1 MFPGGCC
8 DDPATLPPSTYA
20 GGEMMPLA
28 VTGFTPTAALDRHRH
43 PYAPH
48 LQPHHQHRNP
58 QSSYHQLRDSQ
69 MQHRDHRNMCA
80 AMSSSPVTSLD
91 NGYRSMSS
99 SSLSSPMSSS
109 SSLSP
114 LSYRPVYSPNQPSYD
129 CHGVPAHPSVADF
142 PPQSHNQYYMT
153 YDNNLPPL
161 VGPNDA
167 QMPVPTH
174 LSSHTTQNNNN
185 YYNNNNNNNNNY
197 NNYNIKYNN
206 INNNNNPYTDLY
218 EYRDS
223 VADKPAA
230 NNSSRQSRNLAE
242 KHRREKL
249 NNCITELSKL
259 VPLISNSSKKIEKT
273 SVLRLSAAYLRLN
286 RFLAG
291 IKEQPNELPAC
302 VKKVNMADLLLDDND
317 IYLMVTSGG
326 KIVFVSHSVENIL
339 GYSQI
344 DLMGQSLFNI
354 ANPKDHEELK
364 KNLKYQ
370 DDEISNDTS
379 IISNDDSSLNVK
391 QNSNGNFKIQR
402 RSFYLRLIKKVVS
415 RDEQPELEL
424 VHVMGTLMVQNSG
437 TKNNEIGENDIV
449 LNAVVRLFNERRV
462 TEVSMLEATREEY
475 ITRHQIDGRIIYVD
489 HRISIVSGFMPQ
501 EVSGQLAF
509 KYMHKDDVRWVMIAL
524 RQMYFKGQS
533 FGSSCYRLLSKN
545 GEFVYMRTHGFL
557 QLNPNEDK
565 IESFICVNTLVP
577 PELGKLEIIEMKKR
591 FTPLIV
597 AASEPGIA
605 AITNNQFMEKE
616 STVTIEDVTEDLNT
630 LDKVVEQ
637 MIQNI
642 PEPAMDN
649 FKVTAK
655 NPGPLPD
662 NQEYMRVALLSKS
675 IPPVSVASNAPKIY
689 KRSSLSPQPNIK
701 PVTQDRPSVLRVAP
715 PIARQPVLVY
725 NHQTYDKTT
734 EKDRAYLERR
744 GGIFVLPKRQ
754 NDSQVIQDNLPKK
767 AKMVLETQV
776 ESPTCSNYSNL
787 VDSQSDNQLIT
798 KGGIDNFSNFQATPI
813 QLISHNIDEHNID
826 PLIADVT
833 DIDHFSKVLADNDLF
848 LGPDSYDSYVSGVY
862 DEVNPIDIIENP
874 LIQSLQYNGSLE
886 SALLEK
892 KQNTLKTKMDQQQG
906 QLKEIQTEL
915 NSLSSN
921 ANTHFLASDFSHLK
935 AEHEHQQQVLR
946 ELQGVHQNIGV

>member
-1 MFPGGCC
+1 MEDNSNSSRV
-8 DDPATLPPSTYA
+8 DDYGDVEEEDREQGTDDKKSTSSRYSAEGTVCSNPPS
-20 GGEMMPLA
+20 
-28 VTGFTPTAALDRHRH
+28 
-43 PYAPH
+43 
-48 LQPHHQHRNP
+48 
-58 QSSYHQLRDSQ
+58 
-69 MQHRDHRNMCA
+69 
-80 AMSSSPVTSLD
+80 
-91 NGYRSMSS
+91 
-99 SSLSSPMSSS
+99 
-109 SSLSP
+109 
-114 LSYRPVYSPNQPSYD
+114 
-129 CHGVPAHPSVADF
+129 
-142 PPQSHNQYYMT
+142 
-153 YDNNLPPL
+153 
-161 VGPNDA
+161 
-167 QMPVPTH
+167 
-174 LSSHTTQNNNN
+174 
-185 YYNNNNNNNNNY
+185 
-197 NNYNIKYNN
+197 
-206 INNNNNPYTDLY
+206 
-218 EYRDS
+218 
-223 VADKPAA
+223 
-230 NNSSRQSRNLAE
+230 SSRQSRNLAE
-242 KHRREKL
+242 KQRRNKL
-249 NNCITELSKL
+249 NTCITELSQL

-286 RFLAG
+286 RLLIG
-291 IKEQPNELPAC
+291 LREQREKLPAC
-302 VKKVNMADLLLDDND
+302 INGVNVADLLLDDND
-317 IYLMVTSGG
+317 VYLMVTSGG

-344 DLMGQSLFNI
+344 DLMGQSLFNF
-354 ANPKDHEELK
+354 AHPKDHDELK

-370 DDEISNDTS
+370 DEKSNSGIVS
-379 IISNDDSSLNVK
+379 INDPLLNIK
-391 QNSNGNFKIQR
+391 QNSKGDSKIQR
-402 RSFYLRLIKKVVS
+402 RSFYLRLVKKVVS
-415 RDEQPELEL
+415 RDEQPEFEL
-424 VHVMGTLMVQNSG
+424 VHVMGTLMIQQSDSKNSEV
-437 TKNNEIGENDIV
+437 TENDVV
-449 LNAVVRLFNERRV
+449 LNAVVRPFNERRV
-462 TEVSMLEATREEY
+462 TEVSMLEATGEEY

-557 QLNPNEDK
+557 QLNPNEDT

-577 PELGKLEIIEMKKR
+577 PEQGKREIIEMKKR

-616 STVTIEDVTEDLNT
+616 SSVTLEDVTEDLKT

-637 MIQNI
+637 MIINI
-642 PEPAMDN
+642 PEPAIDN

-689 KRSSLSPQPNIK
+689 KRSSLSPQPNVVK

-715 PIARQPVLVY
+715 PISRQPVLVY
-725 NHQTYDKTT
+725 NHQTYEKTT

-754 NDSQVIQDNLPKK
+754 NDSQLILDNLPKK
-767 AKMVLETQV
+767 AKIVLDSQV
-776 ESPTCSNYSNL
+776 ESPACSNYSNQP
-787 VDSQSDNQLIT
+787 DSLSDHQLT
-798 KGGIDNFSNFQATPI
+798 KECIDNFSNFQADPI
-813 QLISHNIDEHNID
+813 QLISHNIDDHNIID

-833 DIDHFSKVLADNDLF
+833 DIDHFTKTIGDNNSLII
-848 LGPDSYDSYVSGVY
+848 GPDSYDSFVNGVY
-862 DEVNPIDIIENP
+862 DEVGPIDIIQDP
-874 LIQSLQYNGSLE
+874 LIQALQHNRSLE

-921 ANTHFLASDFSHLK
+921 ANTHFLATDFSHLK

-946 ELQGVHQNIGV
+946 ELQGVHKNIGV

>member
-1 MFPGGCC
+1 VDITNLRESSCTNGTGGVGV
-8 DDPATLPPSTYA
+8 
-20 GGEMMPLA
+20 GGNA
-28 VTGFTPTAALDRHRH
+28 VT
-43 PYAPH
+43 
-48 LQPHHQHRNP
+48 
-58 QSSYHQLRDSQ
+58 
-69 MQHRDHRNMCA
+69 
-80 AMSSSPVTSLD
+80 
-91 NGYRSMSS
+91 
-99 SSLSSPMSSS
+99 
-109 SSLSP
+109 
-114 LSYRPVYSPNQPSYD
+114 
-129 CHGVPAHPSVADF
+129 
-142 PPQSHNQYYMT
+142 
-153 YDNNLPPL
+153 
-161 VGPNDA
+161 VGKTLA
-167 QMPVPTH
+167 
-174 LSSHTTQNNNN
+174 
-185 YYNNNNNNNNNY
+185 NNNNNNNNNT
-197 NNYNIKYNN
+197 
-206 INNNNNPYTDLY
+206 YTDCYKYSNLQQT
-218 EYRDS
+218 
-223 VADKPAA
+223 ADKPTG
-230 NNSSRQSRNLAE
+230 NNSSRESRNLAE
-242 KHRREKL
+242 KLRRQKL
-249 NNCITELSKL
+249 NSCITELSEL
-259 VPLISNSSKKIEKT
+259 VPLISNSSKKVEKT
-273 SVLRLSAAYLRLN
+273 SVLRLSAAFLRLN
-286 RFLAG
+286 RLLAG
-291 IKEQPNELPAC
+291 LKKRREKLPVYINE
-302 VKKVNMADLLLDDND
+302 VNVADLLLDDND

-344 DLMGQSLFNI
+344 DLMGQSLFNF
-354 ANPKDHEELK
+354 AHPKDHDELR

-370 DDEISNDTS
+370 DETSNNGTLS
-379 IISNDDSSLNVK
+379 TNDSLLDSD
-391 QNSNGNFKIQR
+391 GNYKIQR
-402 RSFYLRLIKKVVS
+402 RTFYLRLVKKVVS

-424 VHVMGTLMVQNSG
+424 VHVMGTLMVQKSDSKSSEV
-437 TKNNEIGENDIV
+437 TENDIV
-449 LNAVVRLFNERRV
+449 LNAVVRPFNERRV

-501 EVSGQLAF
+501 EVSGELAF

-557 QLNPNEDK
+557 QLNPNEDT

-577 PELGKLEIIEMKKR
+577 PEQGKREIIEMKKR

-616 STVTIEDVTEDLNT
+616 STVTLEDVTEDLKT

-637 MIQNI
+637 MIINI

-689 KRSSLSPQPNIK
+689 KRSSLSPQPNVK

-715 PIARQPVLVY
+715 PISRQPVLVY

-754 NDSQVIQDNLPKK
+754 NDSQSLLDNLPKK
-767 AKMVLETQV
+767 AKIVLDTQV
-776 ESPTCSNYSNL
+776 ESPACSNYSNPS
-787 VDSQSDNQLIT
+787 DSLSDNQLSTIEC
-798 KGGIDNFSNFQATPI
+798 IDNFSNFQTSPI
-813 QLISHNIDEHNID
+813 QLISHSIDEHNNID

-833 DIDHFSKVLADNDLF
+833 DIDHFTETIGDNSLF
-848 LGPDSYDSYVSGVY
+848 MGPDTYNSYGVY
-862 DEVNPIDIIENP
+862 DEVNPIDIIQDP
-874 LIQSLQYNGSLE
+874 LIHVLQHNRSLE

-921 ANTHFLASDFSHLK
+921 ANTHFLATDFSHLK

-946 ELQGVHQNIGV
+946 ELQGVHKNIGV

>member
-1 MFPGGCC
+1 MEDNSNSSRV
-8 DDPATLPPSTYA
+8 DDCGDGEEEDREKGIDDKKSTSSRYSAEGTVCSNPPS
-20 GGEMMPLA
+20 
-28 VTGFTPTAALDRHRH
+28 
-43 PYAPH
+43 
-48 LQPHHQHRNP
+48 
-58 QSSYHQLRDSQ
+58 
-69 MQHRDHRNMCA
+69 
-80 AMSSSPVTSLD
+80 
-91 NGYRSMSS
+91 
-99 SSLSSPMSSS
+99 
-109 SSLSP
+109 
-114 LSYRPVYSPNQPSYD
+114 
-129 CHGVPAHPSVADF
+129 
-142 PPQSHNQYYMT
+142 
-153 YDNNLPPL
+153 
-161 VGPNDA
+161 
-167 QMPVPTH
+167 
-174 LSSHTTQNNNN
+174 
-185 YYNNNNNNNNNY
+185 
-197 NNYNIKYNN
+197 
-206 INNNNNPYTDLY
+206 
-218 EYRDS
+218 
-223 VADKPAA
+223 
-230 NNSSRQSRNLAE
+230 SSRQSRNLAE
-242 KHRREKL
+242 KLRREKL

-286 RFLAG
+286 QFLVG
-291 IKEQPNELPAC
+291 IKEQRKELPDYI
-302 VKKVNMADLLLDDND
+302 KEVNVADLLLDDND
-317 IYLMVTSGG
+317 IYLMVTSSG

-354 ANPKDHEELK
+354 ANPKDHDELK

-370 DDEISNDTS
+370 YETSNDTS
-379 IISNDDSSLNVK
+379 IISSNDPLLNVK
-391 QNSNGNFKIQR
+391 QNSNGNYKIQR

-424 VHVMGTLMVQNSG
+424 VHVMGTLMIQNSG
-437 TKNNEIGENDIV
+437 TKNNEISENDVV
-449 LNAVVRLFNERRV
+449 LNAVVRPFNERRV

-509 KYMHKDDVRWVMIAL
+509 KYMHRDDVRWVMIAL

-557 QLNPNEDK
+557 QLNPNEDT

-577 PELGKLEIIEMKKR
+577 PEQGKREIIEMKKR

-616 STVTIEDVTEDLNT
+616 STVTLEDVTEDLKT

-689 KRSSLSPQPNIK
+689 KRSSLSPQPNFK

-715 PIARQPVLVY
+715 PISRQPVLVY

-754 NDSQVIQDNLPKK
+754 NDSQVILDNLPKK
-767 AKMVLETQV
+767 AKIVLETQV
-776 ESPTCSNYSNL
+776 ESPACNNYSNQA
-787 VDSQSDNQLIT
+787 DSLSDNQLNT
-798 KGGIDNFSNFQATPI
+798 NSCIDNFSNFQGTSI
-813 QLISHNIDEHNID
+813 QLISHNIDEHDID
-826 PLIADVT
+826 PLADVT
-833 DIDHFSKVLADNDLF
+833 DIDDFPKTISDNDLF
-848 LGPDSYDSYVSGVY
+848 MGPDSYDSYVNDVY
-862 DEVNPIDIIENP
+862 DEVNSIDINEDP
-874 LIQSLQYNGSLE
+874 LIQSLQYNRSLE

-906 QLKEIQTEL
+906 HLKEIQTEI

-921 ANTHFLASDFSHLK
+921 ANTHFLATDFSHLK

>member
-1 MFPGGCC
+1 
-8 DDPATLPPSTYA
+8 
-20 GGEMMPLA
+20 
-28 VTGFTPTAALDRHRH
+28 
-43 PYAPH
+43 
-48 LQPHHQHRNP
+48 
-58 QSSYHQLRDSQ
+58 
-69 MQHRDHRNMCA
+69 MQIVRRLLMYFNF
-80 AMSSSPVTSLD
+80 S
-91 NGYRSMSS
+91 
-99 SSLSSPMSSS
+99 
-109 SSLSP
+109 
-114 LSYRPVYSPNQPSYD
+114 
-129 CHGVPAHPSVADF
+129 
-142 PPQSHNQYYMT
+142 
-153 YDNNLPPL
+153 
-161 VGPNDA
+161 
-167 QMPVPTH
+167 
-174 LSSHTTQNNNN
+174 
-185 YYNNNNNNNNNY
+185 
-197 NNYNIKYNN
+197 
-206 INNNNNPYTDLY
+206 
-218 EYRDS
+218 
-223 VADKPAA
+223 
-230 NNSSRQSRNLAE
+230 SSRQSRNLAE
-242 KHRREKL
+242 KQRREKL
-249 NNCITELSKL
+249 NNFIAELTKL
-259 VPLISNSSKKIEKT
+259 VPLISNASKKIEKT

-286 RFLAG
+286 RFLVG
-291 IKEQPNELPAC
+291 LKEKRKELPVYIKE
-302 VKKVNMADLLLDDND
+302 VNVADLLLDDND
-317 IYLMVTSGG
+317 IYLMVTSAG

-354 ANPKDHEELK
+354 ANPKDHDELK
-364 KNLKYQ
+364 KNLKYHQ
-370 DDEISNDTS
+370 DETSNDTS

-391 QNSNGNFKIQR
+391 QNSNENYKIQR

-437 TKNNEIGENDIV
+437 NKNNEIGENDVV
-449 LNAVVRLFNERRV
+449 LNAVVRPFNERRV

-509 KYMHKDDVRWVMIAL
+509 KYMHRDDVRWVMIAL

-557 QLNPNEDK
+557 QLNPNEDT

-577 PELGKLEIIEMKKR
+577 PEQGKREIIEMKKR

-616 STVTIEDVTEDLNT
+616 STATLEDVTEDLKT

-689 KRSSLSPQPNIK
+689 KRSSLSPQSNVK
-701 PVTQDRPSVLRVAP
+701 PVVTQDRPSVLRVAP
-715 PIARQPVLVY
+715 PISRQPVLVY

-754 NDSQVIQDNLPKK
+754 NDSHVIPDNLPKK
-767 AKMVLETQV
+767 AKMVLEPQV
-776 ESPTCSNYSNL
+776 ESPACSNYSNQAN
-787 VDSQSDNQLIT
+787 VQSDNQLST
-798 KGGIDNFSNFQATPI
+798 KGCIDNFSNFQATPI
-813 QLISHNIDEHNID
+813 QLISHSINEHNID
-826 PLIADVT
+826 PIIDDVT
-833 DIDHFSKVLADNDLF
+833 DIEHFSKTIDDNDLF
-848 LGPDSYDSYVSGVY
+848 MGPDSYDSFVNGVY
-862 DEVNPIDIIENP
+862 DEVNPIDIIEDP
-874 LIQSLQYNGSLE
+874 LIHNLQYNRSLE

-921 ANTHFLASDFSHLK
+921 ANTHYLATDFSHLK

>member
-1 MFPGGCC
+1 MEDNSNLSRV
-8 DDPATLPPSTYA
+8 DDCGDGEEEEREQGRDSKKSASSRYSAEGTVCSNPPS
-20 GGEMMPLA
+20 
-28 VTGFTPTAALDRHRH
+28 
-43 PYAPH
+43 
-48 LQPHHQHRNP
+48 
-58 QSSYHQLRDSQ
+58 
-69 MQHRDHRNMCA
+69 
-80 AMSSSPVTSLD
+80 
-91 NGYRSMSS
+91 
-99 SSLSSPMSSS
+99 
-109 SSLSP
+109 
-114 LSYRPVYSPNQPSYD
+114 
-129 CHGVPAHPSVADF
+129 
-142 PPQSHNQYYMT
+142 
-153 YDNNLPPL
+153 
-161 VGPNDA
+161 
-167 QMPVPTH
+167 
-174 LSSHTTQNNNN
+174 
-185 YYNNNNNNNNNY
+185 
-197 NNYNIKYNN
+197 
-206 INNNNNPYTDLY
+206 
-218 EYRDS
+218 
-223 VADKPAA
+223 
-230 NNSSRQSRNLAE
+230 SSRQSRNLAE

-291 IKEQPNELPAC
+291 VKEQPNELPAC

-370 DDEISNDTS
+370 DETSNDTS
-379 IISNDDSSLNVK
+379 IISNDDPSLNVK
-391 QNSNGNFKIQR
+391 QNIKGNFKMQR

-437 TKNNEIGENDIV
+437 TKNNEIGENDVV

-557 QLNPNEDK
+557 QLNPNEDT

-616 STVTIEDVTEDLNT
+616 STVTLEDVTEDLKT

-662 NQEYMRVALLSKS
+662 NEEYMRVALLSKS

-689 KRSSLSPQPNIK
+689 KQSSLSPQPNIK

-715 PIARQPVLVY
+715 PISRQPVLVY
-725 NHQTYDKTT
+725 NHQNYDKTT

-744 GGIFVLPKRQ
+744 GDIFVLPKRQ
-754 NDSQVIQDNLPKK
+754 NDSQVILDNLPKK
-767 AKMVLETQV
+767 AKMVLETKV

-798 KGGIDNFSNFQATPI
+798 KGCIDDFSNFQATPI

-862 DEVNPIDIIENP
+862 NEVNPIDIIEDP
-874 LIQSLQYNGSLE
+874 LIQNLQYNRSLE